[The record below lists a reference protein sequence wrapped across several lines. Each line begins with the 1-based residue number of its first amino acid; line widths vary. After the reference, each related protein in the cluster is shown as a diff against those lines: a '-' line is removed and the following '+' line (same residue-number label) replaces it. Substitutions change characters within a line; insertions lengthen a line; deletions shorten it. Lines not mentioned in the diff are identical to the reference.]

1 MSDTTYNGWKNRAT
15 WNVSLWL
22 NNEYPYYTGAVEFMK
37 DYKGTSPYKDFC
49 VDSGLS
55 AQKTPDGYY
64 WTGQYLDYQE
74 LDAMMWELAPEGARH
89 VQ

>member
-1 MSDTTYNGWKNRAT
+1 
-15 WNVSLWL
+15 
-22 NNEYPYYTGAVEFMK
+22 MK